1 MVRALMMEKKC
12 ARVDE
17 KYKQRNGDSQKQTK
31 KITEIT
37 NLIKKKN
44 VFNGLISR
52 LGFVRNFKTKE
63 NNEIF
68 YVLKI
73 KTKTI
78 NLEVYI
84 W

>member
-1 MVRALMMEKKC
+1 MRNISREMETL
-12 ARVDE
+12 
-17 KYKQRNGDSQKQTK
+17 RNKQT

-73 KTKTI
+73 KTKTL

>member
-1 MVRALMMEKKC
+1 METL
-12 ARVDE
+12 
-17 KYKQRNGDSQKQTK
+17 RNKQT

-73 KTKTI
+73 KTKTL

>member
-1 MVRALMMEKKC
+1 MRNISREMETL
-12 ARVDE
+12 
-17 KYKQRNGDSQKQTK
+17 RNKQT

-73 KTKTI
+73 KTKTKTI
-78 NLEVYI
+78 SLEVYI
-84 W
+84 Q